1 MNIHICFAKHFQ
13 PFFIVMFGQ
22 YPGCQRLFTHSF
34 QFRSRLCRDT
44 PTPKYSSTCNEKK
57 FSGTRDMYAKTCPSY
72 TNWNDFFFFF
82 FRHRHA
88 EDHLCTALQVPI
100 ISCAWHWNQWRWW
113 WCWLGDFN
121 LHWKWHSAML
131 TIYEVFDC
139 CNYWSKWPALATP
152 L

>member
-1 MNIHICFAKHFQ
+1 MNVHICFAKHFQ
-13 PFFIVMFGQ
+13 PFFILMFGQ

-34 QFRSRLCRDT
+34 QFRSRRQHQSI
-44 PTPKYSSTCNEKK
+44 PPHAMRKSSLVPAIWMQRPVCLTQIEMT
-57 FSGTRDMYAKTCPSY
+57 S
-72 TNWNDFFFFF
+72 FFFF